1 MHRKAFGWRLA
12 IAMRHNI
19 LQSCGL
25 GIRLARP
32 STSRDFTAG
41 IGALWVLQLPI
52 GSEVPLDRAENLSLR
67 DRAQHTLWY
76 TPTKSFDRQARA
88 ITSVA
93 EHLSTPCVTPGPSLI
108 MR

>member
-32 STSRDFTAG
+32 SASRDFTAG
-41 IGALWVLQLPI
+41 IAALWVLQLPI
-52 GSEVPLDRAENLSLR
+52 ASEVALDRAENLSLR
-67 DRAQHTLWY
+67 DRTQHTL
-76 TPTKSFDRQARA
+76 
-88 ITSVA
+88 
-93 EHLSTPCVTPGPSLI
+93 
-108 MR
+108 